1 MDWLALTL
9 AGQSPATN
17 QGRTAQLSW
26 HWRGPGLLEL
36 TPHQATDEAW
46 VISAGIHGDETAPI
60 ELLAEL
66 TADWLAGR
74 RPLAR
79 RLLLILGNPAAMAAG
94 RRYLDRD
101 LNRLFDGP
109 RAADQPNAE
118 TERARALEAVVANFW
133 QAAPT
138 QVRRHYDLHT
148 AIRAS
153 AHLRFALLPARDD
166 GYDPTMLAWLPS
178 AGIEALVRHSAPGRT
193 FSHFT
198 STRFGAAS
206 CTLELGK
213 ARPFGQNDLNQ
224 FAQVKAALA
233 AGLAADNAALAAL
246 PHSAPKGYRV
256 SQELRK
262 HSEAFVLHL
271 PEAAAN
277 FTAYPGG
284 TLLAE
289 DGPHQ
294 YRVQAEQEYLL
305 FPNARVAAGLRA
317 GLMLT
322 EIPLSQLADKAG

>member
-9 AGQSPATN
+9 AGQSPARN
-17 QGRTAQLSW
+17 QGRTEQLSW

-36 TPHQATDEAW
+36 IPHESCDEAW

-74 RPLAR
+74 RPLAC

-109 RAADQPNAE
+109 RAADPPGAE
-118 TERARALEAVVANFW
+118 PQRARQLEAAVADFW
-133 QAAPT
+133 QAADT
-138 QVRRHYDLHT
+138 QIRRHYDLHT

-153 AHLRFALLPARDD
+153 AHLRFALLPAQER
-166 GYDPTMLAWLPS
+166 GYDAAMLRWLPS

-198 STRFGAAS
+198 SARFGAAS

-213 ARPFGQNDLNQ
+213 ARPFGQNDLSQ

-233 AGLAADNAALAAL
+233 AGLAADAGALADL
-246 PHSAPKGYRV
+246 PQTTPKGYRV

-271 PEAAAN
+271 PEATAN
-277 FTAYPGG
+277 FTAYAQG

-289 DGPHQ
+289 DGPQQ

-305 FPNARVAAGLRA
+305 FPNARVAPGLRA

-322 EIPLSQLADKAG
+322 EIPLSQLADKA

>member
-9 AGQSPATN
+9 AGQAPATT
-17 QGRTAQLSW
+17 QGHTAQLSW

-36 TPHQATDEAW
+36 IPHAACDEAW

-60 ELLAEL
+60 ELLTEL

-74 RPLAR
+74 RPLAC

-94 RRYLDRD
+94 RRYLDLD
-101 LNRLFDGP
+101 LNRLFDWP
-109 RAADQPNAE
+109 RAADPPGAE
-118 TERARALEAVVANFW
+118 PLRARQLAAAVADFW
-133 QAAPT
+133 QKSGT
-138 QVRRHYDLHT
+138 QIRRHYDLHT

-153 AHLRFALLPARDD
+153 AHLRFALLPAQES
-166 GYDPTMLAWLPS
+166 GYDAAMLRWLPS

-198 STRFGAAS
+198 SARCGAAS
-206 CTLELGK
+206 CTLELGQ
-213 ARPFGQNDLNQ
+213 ARPFGQNDLSQ

-233 AGLAADNAALAAL
+233 AGVAADADALAAL
-246 PHSAPKGYRV
+246 PQTAPKGYRV

-271 PEAAAN
+271 PAAAAN
-277 FTAYPGG
+277 FTAYPQG

-289 DGPHQ
+289 DGPQQ
-294 YRVQAEQEYLL
+294 YRVQAEREYLL
-305 FPNARVAAGLRA
+305 FPNARVAPGLRA

-322 EIPLSQLADKAG
+322 EIPLSQLADQA